1 MGEVHIADRPFI
13 LSLIEAA
20 GCRKEHAVGTQGI
33 YILEQIISP
42 ISYVSRRP
50 IIWLLWT
57 LTSSSVK

>member
-50 IIWLLWT
+50 II
-57 LTSSSVK
+57 